1 MKLIKII
8 MLYHVS
14 FQSGTGQQA
23 QHVAPVVGPWDDQKK
38 CEIQKTIQK
47 LTSSGKKKH
56 AHIITIALRQATTQ
70 QIDNQINVCTMSRPN
85 LSDSWVGSP
94 PHPMTVDDPSDWGV
108 APST

>member
-38 CEIQKTIQK
+38 CEIQKTLQK
-47 LTSSGKKKH
+47 LTSSGKKNM
-56 AHIITIALRQATTQ
+56 HISLRLPSGNQLRSKLTIK
-70 QIDNQINVCTMSRPN
+70 
-85 LSDSWVGSP
+85 
-94 PHPMTVDDPSDWGV
+94 
-108 APST
+108 